1 MAWKDPPIL
10 NSAIC
15 FPCTSTTLP
24 EPEVMSAISHAF
36 SSCSMA
42 YFASQFFN
50 ANGHLKLQHRQWRLG
65 SGLLQFVDHF
75 GRQVQ
80 VGLGDQRIGIL
91 ADDRLACVAALRH
104 PWVDRYFAQE
114 RHARVGG
121 KFLASTMAK
130 DLVALAIFVHK
141 IAHVF
146 HDADYWHAHLPE
158 HLQPSVGNGL
168 AHFLWHGD
176 D

>member
-24 EPEVMSAISHAF
+24 EPEMMSAISHAF

-80 VGLGDQRIGIL
+80 VGLGDQRIRYLRTIGSPVSLHSATRGSIGISP
-91 ADDRLACVAALRH
+91 R
-104 PWVDRYFAQE
+104 
-114 RHARVGG
+114 
-121 KFLASTMAK
+121 
-130 DLVALAIFVHK
+130 
-141 IAHVF
+141 
-146 HDADYWHAHLPE
+146 
-158 HLQPSVGNGL
+158 NGTP
-168 AHFLWHGD
+168 
-176 D
+176 